1 MRRISR
7 DAFPRTLRG
16 ELIKEADRTSEAVL
30 KLYGDTLLQSDLLE
44 EKADEVVRLLF
55 TGILAREEPG
65 GLIWIQQA
73 LTQRQGIL
81 KGCESAT
88 QTVFRDRVK
97 ETLREKEPSEAVR
110 VHIEEIARALGIVEK
125 VAGEGDEAK
134 NGEKGP
140 ERTSS

>member
-7 DAFPRTLRG
+7 DAFPRTLRD

-55 TGILAREEPG
+55 TGILAREKPG

-81 KGCESAT
+81 KKGCESAT
-88 QTVFRDRVK
+88 QAVFRDRVK
-97 ETLREKEPSEAVR
+97 EKLRE
-110 VHIEEIARALGIVEK
+110 
-125 VAGEGDEAK
+125 
-134 NGEKGP
+134 
-140 ERTSS
+140 

>member
-7 DAFPRTLRG
+7 DAFPPTLRD

-55 TGILAREEPG
+55 TGILAREKPG

-81 KGCESAT
+81 KKGCESAT

-97 ETLREKEPSEAVR
+97 EKLRE
-110 VHIEEIARALGIVEK
+110 
-125 VAGEGDEAK
+125 
-134 NGEKGP
+134 
-140 ERTSS
+140 

>member
-134 NGEKGP
+134 VEEKGP
-140 ERTSS
+140 EKTS

>member
-1 MRRISR
+1 LRRISR
-7 DAFPRTLRG
+7 DAFLCTLRD

-30 KLYGDTLLQSDLLE
+30 KLYGDMLLQSDLLE

-81 KGCESAT
+81 KRFSDIE
-88 QTVFRDRVK
+88 
-97 ETLREKEPSEAVR
+97 LRK
-110 VHIEEIARALGIVEK
+110 H
-125 VAGEGDEAK
+125 
-134 NGEKGP
+134 
-140 ERTSS
+140 